1 MSTHTSSIHTHT
13 NTHAGS
19 ELDRAYHKHYR
30 RLVALSDAKEKELLA
45 EAAKT
50 QGEKQHWGVTL
61 LNVTT
66 TLTYGSLARVSG
78 RRRQ

>member
-1 MSTHTSSIHTHT
+1 M
-13 NTHAGS
+13 
-19 ELDRAYHKHYR
+19 DRAYHKHYR

-66 TLTYGSLARVSG
+66 GTSAG
-78 RRRQ
+78 RSAP